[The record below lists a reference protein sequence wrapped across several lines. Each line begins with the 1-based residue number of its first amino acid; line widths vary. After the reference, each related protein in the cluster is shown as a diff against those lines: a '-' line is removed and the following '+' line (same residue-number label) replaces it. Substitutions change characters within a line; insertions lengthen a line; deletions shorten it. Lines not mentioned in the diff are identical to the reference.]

1 MLKVPLNTLIRL
13 LLKQNMSVFTQCL
26 NPLTGLATWEKKD
39 QDYDYHQEV
48 ARSSFADML
57 HDHERV
63 SIFL

>member
-1 MLKVPLNTLIRL
+1 MLKTSLIRL
-13 LLKQNMSVFTQCL
+13 LLKQNMSVFTQYV

-57 HDHERV
+57 HDYERV